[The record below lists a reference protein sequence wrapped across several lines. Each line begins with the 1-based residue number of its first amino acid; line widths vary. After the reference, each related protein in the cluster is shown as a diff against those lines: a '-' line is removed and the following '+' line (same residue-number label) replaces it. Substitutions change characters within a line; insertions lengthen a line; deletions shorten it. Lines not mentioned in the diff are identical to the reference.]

1 MPSPENEERKSM
13 NNNKLYELLEIP
25 EEVTTQLAAYE
36 KARSKEI
43 PDDIYKKL
51 FLRTEWDEGVK
62 ELQTFLGDD
71 PDGIKILWEQLNI
84 VSSYTCGEYIKRGI
98 SEDILI
104 ATMKF
109 CTRFLHEHHRSFG
122 TYKYV
127 WAWWFP
133 RQISLC
139 EYRIGALEYEFVE
152 GTEREIA
159 VHIPSDADMGIK
171 SIQHSLSDFYQF
183 RDKYFSQWKDVLL
196 TCDSWMLM
204 PELRQFLK
212 ADSNIVAFQK
222 MFEIDTINRNAT
234 WYMGW
239 IFPGCD
245 KVDDTLPENTLLQ
258 RELKQYLL
266 AGNVFGIAKGHIR

>member
-1 MPSPENEERKSM
+1 MD
-13 NNNKLYELLEIP
+13 NNKLYELLEIP
-25 EEVTTQLAAYE
+25 EEVTKQLATYE
-36 KARSKEI
+36 KTRSKEI
-43 PDDIYKKL
+43 PDDIYTKL

-98 SEDILI
+98 SENILI

-109 CTRFLHEHHRSFG
+109 CTRFLHEHYRNFG

-171 SIQHSLSDFYQF
+171 SIQRSLSDFYQF
-183 RDKYFSQWKDVLL
+183 RDKYFSQWKDVPL

-204 PELRQFLK
+204 PELRQFLN

-222 MFEIDTINRNAT
+222 MFEIDTIDRNAT